1 MGPARSGRYPGS
13 SRCIGGRCGRLWPAR
28 FRRSRAAEAGC
39 CDPNSST
46 LSWRPTAR
54 FRGSSGTRRIGSG
67 CDCARCLKSKSR
79 SHRFGG
85 TCAHARWPWALLGH
99 EISVLQSCE
108 FGGEAQVDWYEGW
121 VQFDGVRKTY
131 IFCMRGM
138 AGGGAFHR
146 AYPHAH
152 SAGVSGISAS
162 LPLARSRRI
171 EPWTWPVTACPAVA
185 EGWIDDETTPQ
196 PGGLG
201 GPTRRR
207 AGPGL
212 NRGGR
217 RIDSLRGRQISSE
230 SDDGIRRLSDNL
242 SELLSDF
249 MHRFGIYLR
258 QIVVRAGRNS
268 A

>member
-1 MGPARSGRYPGS
+1 MFFSLRNRVSCPLSGIWSQPSVTIQHESLPGGNPVRCGRDTLVREIVVHPRSHIPFTDHCKWNYTSRFDGSTNMGPARSGRYPGS

-121 VQFDGVRKTY
+121 VQFDGVSARRTY
-131 IFCMRGM
+131 
-138 AGGGAFHR
+138 
-146 AYPHAH
+146 
-152 SAGVSGISAS
+152 SACA
-162 LPLARSRRI
+162 A
-171 EPWTWPVTACPAVA
+171 WPA
-185 EGWIDDETTPQ
+185 
-196 PGGLG
+196 
-201 GPTRRR
+201 
-207 AGPGL
+207 AGPFIGL
-212 NRGGR
+212 
-217 RIDSLRGRQISSE
+217 IHTHTQQAFLE
-230 SDDGIRRLSDNL
+230 
-242 SELLSDF
+242 
-249 MHRFGIYLR
+249 
-258 QIVVRAGRNS
+258 
-268 A
+268 